1 MKYTNDMI
9 YTYIQ
14 GDIDRAID
22 LLRDLANSDYTVD
35 TLKADIEQFDSTQG
49 ELDDIRNYEKFHRG

>member
-1 MKYTNDMI
+1 MKITARMI
-9 YTYIQ
+9 DDFIQ

-35 TLKADIEQFDSTQG
+35 TLKADIEQFESIQG
-49 ELDDIRNYEKFHRG
+49 ELEDIRRYENFHRG